1 VNLPQ
6 TQALTIEPLSEA
18 ECFERL
24 RLTPFG
30 RVALSSGALPV
41 IFPIH
46 FALLDRD
53 PVFRTDPGT
62 KLMAASDGQV
72 LCLEIDEIHP
82 LLHTGW
88 SVLVTGRANVLT
100 SPDEIEAAQ
109 SLPLR
114 PWTGSGDAYVRI
126 DAALVSGREIRLG
139 HPGAQHPE

>member
-1 VNLPQ
+1 MNLPN
-6 TQALTIEPLSEA
+6 THALAIEPLNEH

-62 KLMAASDGQV
+62 KLMAASNGQV

-82 LLHTGW
+82 VFHTGW
-88 SVLVTGRANVLT
+88 SVLVTGRADVLT
-100 SPDEIEAAQ
+100 SPRDVEAAK

-114 PWTGSGDAYVRI
+114 PWTGTGDAFVRI
-126 DAALVSGREIRLG
+126 DAALVSGREIRREPTV
-139 HPGAQHPE
+139 PGSVG

>member
-1 VNLPQ
+1 MNLPHDH
-6 TQALTIEPLSEA
+6 ALTIEPLTET

-46 FALLDRD
+46 FALMDRN

-62 KLMAASDGQV
+62 KLMAASNGQV

-82 LLHTGW
+82 VLHTGW
-88 SVLVTGRANVLT
+88 SVLVTGRADVLT
-100 SPDEIEAAQ
+100 DSDDLLAARR
-109 SLPLR
+109 LPLR
-114 PWTGSGDAYVRI
+114 PWTGDGNAYVRI

-139 HPGAQHPE
+139 NARKEHAG